1 MLGATLILWIGSMPV
16 SRPNRPRF
24 TRSLLLALG
33 CGVGFLAGC
42 GDDDSGPIQPVP
54 GGEDVAQGK
63 QTFRFDTF
71 GDETFWTDTLRM
83 HEVIQAGVSP
93 QTALAVGLKVDADA
107 LPPGTL
113 ESADLTA
120 PATTVALLK
129 LDAVVG
135 LKGTV
140 QHINGKD
147 TLTAVGITCALCHST
162 VNNSVGHGIGS
173 RLDGW
178 PNLDLDPGAII
189 ALSPSLTAEQKAVY
203 QSWGPGKYDARYNFD
218 GRNDP
223 ALIPPAY
230 GLNGVHS
237 VTYTGDGDR
246 IAYWNRYVAVTQ
258 MHGHGS
264 FTEPRLGIDVSNPP
278 DMVESKLA
286 ALEAYQLALA
296 SPPPP
301 AGSFDAA
308 AATRGQA
315 VFEGAGQC
323 AGCHVG
329 STLTDADTRL
339 HQPSEIPTDPTHA
352 ERSATKMYRTT
363 PLRAL
368 WQHAPY
374 FHDGSAATPS
384 DVVDRYDSAKS
395 LQLTPQQKTD
405 LVEYLKSL

>member
-1 MLGATLILWIGSMPV
+1 MTPPRS
-16 SRPNRPRF
+16 NRPHF
-24 TRSLLLALG
+24 TRPLLLVCCSLA
-33 CGVGFLAGC
+33 VLAGC
-42 GDDDSGPIQPVP
+42 SDDDSGPTQPVP
-54 GGEDVAQGK
+54 GSEDLAQGK

-71 GDETFWTDTLRM
+71 GDESFWTDTLRM
-83 HEVIQAGVSP
+83 HEVIQTGVSP

-113 ESADLTA
+113 ESADLTD

-140 QHINGKD
+140 QTINGKD

-162 VNNSVGHGIGS
+162 VNNSVAPGIGS

-178 PNLDLDPGAII
+178 PNLNLDPGAII
-189 ALSPSLTAEQKAVY
+189 ALSPSLSAEQKAVY

-218 GRNDP
+218 GRSDP
-223 ALIPPAY
+223 AVLPPAY
-230 GLNGVHS
+230 GLSGVHS

-246 IAYWNRYVAVTQ
+246 ISYWNRYVAVTQ

-264 FTEPRLGIDVSNPP
+264 FSEPRLGIAVSNPP

-286 ALEAYQLALA
+286 DLEAYQLSLA
-296 SPPPP
+296 SPTPPS
-301 AGSFDAA
+301 GSFDATA
-308 AATRGQA
+308 AARGRT
-315 VFEGAGQC
+315 VFTGAARC
-323 AGCHVG
+323 AECHVG
-329 STLTDADTRL
+329 STLTDANTRL
-339 HQPSEIPTDPTHA
+339 HQPSEVPTDPTHA

-374 FHDGSAATPS
+374 FHDGSAATLE
-384 DVVDRYDSAKS
+384 DVVQRYDQF
-395 LQLTPQQKTD
+395 LGLGLTADQVAD
-405 LVEYLKSL
+405 LIEYLKSL

>member
-1 MLGATLILWIGSMPV
+1 MASAYP
-16 SRPNRPRF
+16 PNRSPGPHFRALF
-24 TRSLLLALG
+24 LTLWCSLGLLAA
-33 CGVGFLAGC
+33 CS
-42 GDDDSGPIQPVP
+42 DDNSAPNPP
-54 GGEDVAQGK
+54 GSTGEDLGQGK
-63 QTFRFDTF
+63 STFRFDTF

-83 HEVIQAGVSP
+83 HEVIESGVSP

-107 LPPGTL
+107 LPAGTL
-113 ESADLTA
+113 ESADLTD

-140 QHINGKD
+140 KTINGKD

-162 VNNSVGHGIGS
+162 VNNSVGSGIGS

-178 PNLDLDPGAII
+178 PNLDLDVGAIV
-189 ALSPSLTAEQKAVY
+189 ALSPRLTADQKTVY

-223 ALIPPAY
+223 AVIPPAY

-264 FTEPRLGIDVSNPP
+264 FTEPRLGIGVSNPP

-286 ALEAYQLALA
+286 ALEAYQLSLE
-296 SPPPP
+296 SPAPP

-308 AATRGQA
+308 AATRGRS

-329 STLTDADTRL
+329 PLFTDANTRL
-339 HQPSEIPTDPTHA
+339 HPPSEIPTDPIHA

-374 FHDGSAATPS
+374 FHDGSAATLQ
-384 DVVDRYDSAKS
+384 DVVQRYDDAFS
-395 LQLTPQQKTD
+395 LGLTPSEKAD
-405 LVEYLKSL
+405 LIEYLKSL

>member
-1 MLGATLILWIGSMPV
+1 
-16 SRPNRPRF
+16 
-24 TRSLLLALG
+24 
-33 CGVGFLAGC
+33 
-42 GDDDSGPIQPVP
+42 
-54 GGEDVAQGK
+54 
-63 QTFRFDTF
+63 
-71 GDETFWTDTLRM
+71 
-83 HEVIQAGVSP
+83 
-93 QTALAVGLKVDADA
+93 
-107 LPPGTL
+107 
-113 ESADLTA
+113 
-120 PATTVALLK
+120 
-129 LDAVVG
+129 
-135 LKGTV
+135 
-140 QHINGKD
+140 
-147 TLTAVGITCALCHST
+147 
-162 VNNSVGHGIGS
+162 
-173 RLDGW
+173 
-178 PNLDLDPGAII
+178 
-189 ALSPSLTAEQKAVY
+189 VY

-264 FTEPRLGIDVSNPP
+264 FTEPRLGVAVSNPP

-286 ALEAYQLALA
+286 ALEAYQLSLA
-296 SPPPP
+296 SPAPP

-308 AATRGQA
+308 AASRGHA
-315 VFEGAGQC
+315 VFAGAGQC

-374 FHDGSAATPS
+374 FHDGSAATLK
-384 DVVDRYDSAKS
+384 DVVQRYDQAFGLDLSPAEMA
-395 LQLTPQQKTD
+395 D

>member
-1 MLGATLILWIGSMPV
+1 MLGATLGLQVGIMRSPR
-16 SRPNRPRF
+16 SNRPHLPR
-24 TRSLLLALG
+24 LLLLVCCSLAI
-33 CGVGFLAGC
+33 LAGC
-42 GDDDSGPIQPVP
+42 SDDDSGPTQPVP
-54 GGEDVAQGK
+54 GGEDLAQGK

-113 ESADLTA
+113 ESADLTD

-140 QHINGKD
+140 QTINGKD

-162 VNNSVGHGIGS
+162 VNNSVAPGIGS

-189 ALSPSLTAEQKAVY
+189 ALSPSLSAEQKAVY

-218 GRNDP
+218 GRSDP
-223 ALIPPAY
+223 AVIPPAY
-230 GLNGVHS
+230 GLSGVHS

-246 IAYWNRYVAVTQ
+246 ISYWNRYVAVTQ

-264 FTEPRLGIDVSNPP
+264 FSEPRLGIAVSNPP
-278 DMVESKLA
+278 DMVETKLA
-286 ALEAYQLALA
+286 DLEAYQLSLA
-296 SPPPP
+296 SPAPP
-301 AGSFDAA
+301 AGSFDTMGAA
-308 AATRGQA
+308 RGRT
-315 VFEGAGQC
+315 VFTGAGQC

-329 STLTDADTRL
+329 STFTDADTRL

-374 FHDGSAATPS
+374 FHDGSAATLQ
-384 DVVDRYDSAKS
+384 DVVQRYDQF
-395 LQLTPQQKTD
+395 LGLGLTANQMAD
-405 LVEYLKSL
+405 LIEYLKSL

>member
-1 MLGATLILWIGSMPV
+1 MILWIGSMPV

-24 TRSLLLALG
+24 PRSLLLVLC

-42 GDDDSGPIQPVP
+42 SDDDSGPIQPVP

-83 HEVIQAGVSP
+83 HEVIETGVSP

-113 ESADLTA
+113 ESADLTD

-140 QHINGKD
+140 QRINGKD
-147 TLTAVGITCALCHST
+147 TLIAVGITCALCHST

-237 VTYTGDGDR
+237 VTYTGDGNR

-264 FTEPRLGIDVSNPP
+264 FTEPRLGINVSNPP

-286 ALEAYQLALA
+286 ALEAYQLSLA

-315 VFEGAGQC
+315 VFAGAGQC

-329 STLTDADTRL
+329 STLTDANSTL

-363 PLRAL
+363 PLRGL
-368 WQHAPY
+368 WAHAPY
-374 FHDGSAATPS
+374 FHDGSAATLQ
-384 DVVDRYDSAKS
+384 DVVQRYDQAFS
-395 LQLTPQQKTD
+395 LGLTSDQMAD

>member
-1 MLGATLILWIGSMPV
+1 MLGATLNLWIGSMASP
-16 SRPNRPRF
+16 RPNGPHF
-24 TRSLLLALG
+24 TRSFLLSLCCGLG
-33 CGVGFLAGC
+33 LLAGC
-42 GDDDSGPIQPVP
+42 SDDDSGPTQPVP
-54 GGEDVAQGK
+54 GSGDIAQGK
-63 QTFRFDTF
+63 ETFRFDTF

-83 HEVIQAGVSP
+83 HEVIQAAVSP
-93 QTALAVGLKVDADA
+93 QTALSVGLKVDADA
-107 LPPGTL
+107 VPPGVL
-113 ESADLTA
+113 ETADLTD

-129 LDAVVG
+129 LGAVVG
-135 LKGTV
+135 LTGTV
-140 QHINGKD
+140 QTINGKE
-147 TLTAVGITCALCHST
+147 TLTSVGITCALCHST
-162 VNNSVGHGIGS
+162 VNNSVAAGIGS

-189 ALSPSLTAEQKAVY
+189 ALSPSLTSEQKAVY

-230 GLNGVHS
+230 GLSGVHS

-264 FTEPRLGIDVSNPP
+264 LTEPRLGISVSNPP

-286 ALEAYQLALA
+286 DLEAYQLSLA
-296 SPPPP
+296 SPAPP
-301 AGSFDAA
+301 AGSYDAA

-315 VFEGAGQC
+315 VFAGAGQC

-329 STLTDADTRL
+329 STFTDANTTL

-374 FHDGSAATPS
+374 FHDGSAATLE
-384 DVVDRYDSAKS
+384 DVVQRYDDAFG
-395 LQLTPQQKTD
+395 LD
-405 LVEYLKSL
+405 LSPAEKADLIEYLKSL